1 MFNDINVLVIK
12 IVLIKADVDI
22 NSVLFHLRIL
32 SIIFVT
38 LFILEMLALSYI
50 LRF

>member
-1 MFNDINVLVIK
+1 MFNDINVPVIK

-22 NSVLFHLRIL
+22 NSVLFYLRIL

-38 LFILEMLALSYI
+38 LFILELLALFYI